1 MKTVILIFFATVTA
15 VQAVSLYA
23 LVDEEWKCFKVC

>member
-15 VQAVSLYA
+15 VQAVSVYD
-23 LVDEEWKCFKVC
+23 LVAEEWKYFKVC

>member
-15 VQAVSLYA
+15 VQAVSLYD
-23 LVDEEWKCFKVC
+23 LVDEEWKYFKVC